1 MHKRNFLLSAIL
13 LLLVGI
19 LIGGI
24 ITFWQRD
31 RFGPVHST
39 VKFTHIKTSDK
50 PIFSDSS
57 LKKLAPRFLFEQ
69 VAAEVKPSIV
79 YVTSIVSLHNYNHH
93 TQKNSKNHHYWY
105 RFQSPKA
112 ETVGSGVII
121 SSDGYIV
128 TNAHVVRGT
137 VDDEITVELN
147 DKRKFHAKISGSD
160 PTTDLAVLKIDAQNL
175 PSITIGNSNSVHTG
189 QWVLAFGNPFELR
202 QTVTAG
208 IVSAVN
214 REVHIAGEIQDK
226 YHIYDY
232 IQTDAAINKGNSGGA
247 LVNTSG
253 RLIGINTA
261 IASKTGEYQGYGF
274 AIPSNLVKKV
284 SHDLIQYGKVHRA
297 ILGIQILGVDFKLA
311 RKSGLHSVK
320 GVEVVKLTEKNPTA
334 EKSINPGDIILAV
347 DGKPVNKTN
356 ELQEI
361 IALHH
366 PGDWVKITIWRNKK
380 MIHRRVELQ
389 GLSKETASKNGDFE

>member
-1 MHKRNFLLSAIL
+1 MNKRNFLLSGIL
-13 LLLVGI
+13 LLLAGI

-31 RFGPVHST
+31 HFGPVHST
-39 VKFTHIKTSDK
+39 VHFTRIKSSDK
-50 PIFSDSS
+50 PIWPDSS
-57 LKKLAPRFLFEQ
+57 LKKLAPRFLFEE
-69 VAAEVKPSIV
+69 VAARVKPSIV
-79 YVTSIVSLHNYNHH
+79 YITSIVSLNNYNNYTHGKPEH
-93 TQKNSKNHHYWY
+93 HHYWY
-105 RFQSPKA
+105 RFQSPRA

-121 SSDGYIV
+121 SPDGYIV
-128 TNAHVVRGT
+128 TNAHVVRGAI
-137 VDDEITVELN
+137 DDEITVELN
-147 DKRKFHAKISGSD
+147 DKRKFRARISGSD
-160 PTTDLAVLKIDAQNL
+160 PTTDLAVLKINAQNL
-175 PSITIGNSNSVHTG
+175 PSITIGNSNNVHTG

-214 REVHIAGEIQDK
+214 REVHIAGEVQSK

-247 LVNTSG
+247 LINTSG

-297 ILGIQILGVDFKLA
+297 VLGIQILGVNYQMA
-311 RKSGLHSVK
+311 RKSGLHSVR
-320 GVEVVKLTEKNPTA
+320 GVEVVKLTEEGAAAKRNI
-334 EKSINPGDIILAV
+334 KPGDIILAV
-347 DGKPVNKTN
+347 DGKPVNKAN
-356 ELQEI
+356 QLQEI

-366 PGDWVKITIWRNKK
+366 PGDWVKVKIWRDKHSITHEVQLHGVPASGHQKK
-380 MIHRRVELQ
+380 R
-389 GLSKETASKNGDFE
+389 D